1 MAKKERRSFSL
12 AETIVVLAI
21 VAVMAGS
28 AVVAVNSLRSL
39 ILDAETRKAVSDIS
53 WARQRTVATNEG
65 HAVVFNATTSK
76 YSVYKSPTG
85 NVGDFLFSGN
95 LLKDVVMKVS
105 LQLARVNLWIYS
117 PRGNIYAENGSGGA
131 VSSFSLEN
139 QGKTK
144 NITVYYDTGYTKIE

>member
-95 LLKDVVMKVS
+95 LLNHPAYEVINYRKIGKLENADAVM
-105 LQLARVNLWIYS
+105 L
-117 PRGNIYAENGSGGA
+117 
-131 VSSFSLEN
+131 SSFWI
-139 QGKTK
+139 G
-144 NITVYYDTGYTKIE
+144 VYPGLTSEMIDYVCRIFSEFFEKIK